1 MGCHTGWSSN
11 PSVGPTVRILA
22 GDGTVLGRMWGLDYG
37 GDHEI
42 KAGATQVPTFYSGIT
57 TASEYILPLSA
68 GMAIAMVFGGIHCVA
83 WSFQPP
89 SHAEQLLW
97 RISSLTITCIP
108 ALEFVSMVIN
118 ANPSAMW
125 VNRLSWGF
133 LPLYWAPSFCILS
146 LA

>member
-1 MGCHTGWSSN
+1 
-11 PSVGPTVRILA
+11 
-22 GDGTVLGRMWGLDYG
+22 MWGLDYG

-125 VNRLSWGF
+125 IKRLSWVTVVLALILYIIARF
-133 LPLYWAPSFCILS
+133 MLLVLPFMALRSLS
-146 LA
+146 PDTYQTVQWTTFIPHV